1 MFSRNG
7 SLLSLRAISSIDK
20 NVWRHE
26 PVDKKS
32 DTIIVCGVSGA
43 GKSFLINSSIKNFL
57 HLKKLSTI
65 TTRPKRNIE
74 AAGSSIVFLSNS
86 EFENKQKSGD
96 LVIVNSVFGYK
107 YAFDMREYREYI
119 QKGYHVI
126 LELKFED
133 LHQASSVFSNFFAIY
148 VYPSY
153 IQYDFIVCSTR
164 NNCEERK
171 KDIEDELQ
179 QIRGKCAP
187 NIGLINVLFTNHYDD
202 ASIECFI
209 SIIGKVIG

>member
-133 LHQASSVFSNFFAIY
+133 LHQASSVFSNFCAIY
-148 VYPSY
+148 VYPSD
-153 IQYDFIVCSTR
+153 IQYALRVCSTR
-164 NNCEERK
+164 NNCEE
-171 KDIEDELQ
+171 
-179 QIRGKCAP
+179 
-187 NIGLINVLFTNHYDD
+187 IGR
-202 ASIECFI
+202 ASCRER
-209 SIIGKVIG
+209 V